1 MLSYL
6 IRRLLAVVLL
16 AIGISIA
23 VFLIIRL
30 IPGDPAAVLLGTN
43 AGDPAAVAR
52 LHHQLGLDQP
62 IPVQYVQWMGHVLTG
77 DLGYSYQQQRPVTSL
92 IATNF
97 PYTFE
102 LTVVSLALSIVV
114 GGIFGTVAALKKNTI
129 VDTIVMG
136 VAVSGF
142 SIPSFWL
149 GILLLLLF
157 AVGLHW
163 FAVFGGT
170 TPRGMVL
177 PAVALAVAGSGF
189 LARFVRSSIIEARRR
204 QYVTTARSKGLTGG
218 QVLFRHVIRN
228 AVLPVLTVVGLQFG
242 NLLSGTVVVETVFS
256 RPGIGRLLVQAIQ
269 SKDYLVVQG
278 VVLLVAI
285 LYALINLV
293 VDLMYPIL
301 DPRIAA
307 R

>member
-1 MLSYL
+1 MGGYL
-6 IRRLLAVVLL
+6 VRRLVAVLL
-16 AIGISIA
+16 LAFGISIA

-30 IPGDPAAVLLGTN
+30 IPGDPAVVLLGTN
-43 AGDPAAVAR
+43 AGDPALVAR
-52 LHHQLGLDQP
+52 LHRQLGLDQP
-62 IPVQYVQWMGHVLTG
+62 IPLQYLQWIGHVLTG

-92 IATNF
+92 IAENF

-102 LTVVSLALSIVV
+102 LTVVSLAASVV
-114 GGIFGTVAALKKNTI
+114 IGGIFGTIAALRKNSI

-136 VAVSGF
+136 AAISGF

-170 TPRGMVL
+170 TPKGMVL
-177 PAVALAVAGSGF
+177 PALALAVAGSGF
-189 LARFVRSSIIEARRR
+189 LARFVRSSIIDARQRPH
-204 QYVTTARSKGLTGG
+204 VVTARSKGLAGG
-218 QVLFRHVIRN
+218 RVLTRHVIRN
-228 AVLPVLTVVGLQFG
+228 AIPPVLTVIGLQFG
-242 NLLSGTVVVETVFS
+242 NLLSGTVVVESVFS
-256 RPGIGRLLVQAIQ
+256 RPGIGRLLVQAILA
-269 SKDYLVVQG
+269 KDYLTVQG
-278 VVLLVAI
+278 VVLLVAV
-285 LYALINLV
+285 LYAIINLL
-293 VDLMYPIL
+293 VDLLYPIL